1 MTCSLEPLH
10 LMMKKQWRRN
20 CRKSSRRRCQRFLR
34 RNLLQLSQYCQ
45 MCLLNQVARGTS
57 VTLPPTPFF
66 FLRYSTD
73 SKLLYVCLEEVNTL
87 RSTIIIACLLYRKTE
102 HHIQVDRNFYFV
114 FWRSEVQS
122 VARKLASLRFAWAS
136 LVS

>member
-1 MTCSLEPLH
+1 
-10 LMMKKQWRRN
+10 
-20 CRKSSRRRCQRFLR
+20 
-34 RNLLQLSQYCQ
+34 
-45 MCLLNQVARGTS
+45 
-57 VTLPPTPFF
+57 
-66 FLRYSTD
+66 
-73 SKLLYVCLEEVNTL
+73 L

-136 LVS
+136 LVSWRKYHGATWWSFSLTSPVYCSRTLVRLLSELWVKMQPAFPRAFCNKMHISITLLSQKIQIVTGKTLPV